1 MKHLKVFIDSGNLLE
16 KKLDKK
22 QSPIQII
29 PLPPF
34 PCSLV
39 NEWHEIAHD
48 CTTRIIF
55 HLGM

>member
-34 PCSLV
+34 PRRPV

-48 CTTRIIF
+48 CTTRVII